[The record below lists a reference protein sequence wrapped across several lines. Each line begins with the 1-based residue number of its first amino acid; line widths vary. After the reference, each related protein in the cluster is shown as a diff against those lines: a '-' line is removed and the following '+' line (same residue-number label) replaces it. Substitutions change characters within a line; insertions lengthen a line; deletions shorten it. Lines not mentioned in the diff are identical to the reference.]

1 MAKRTLKTYRE
12 QRDAIEPQL
21 AASMIY
27 YDEEEFSRFL
37 SLITTIE
44 SEPELAPTGP
54 FKTFIDYMK
63 IIMKSYKSSETAPN
77 KDLTVTQIRQLIG
90 NEPNQDF
97 SERFNIWFE
106 QVIENDTPTTFNLS
120 DELFYRYSWLCYQDQ
135 MSFID
140 KQNIPFKEKLMIKPI
155 KIDRLNNEKT
165 FIKIS
170 DIKSAT
176 VGGQQFE
183 TGFST
188 LSDYIK
194 PREGNLFV
202 IGARPG
208 TGKTAMML
216 QMALSNSKQDIKTMF
231 LSLEMN
237 EEEIRSRV
245 LNWYKDERVEEKD
258 ILEVASE
265 DGFKAI
271 DDNFLIMA
279 NKTNSAD
286 SIFSEIE
293 EQLETF
299 PAKIVFID
307 YLQLM
312 RYSGMDEWGSLRKL
326 TSELKQFAS
335 RNKILIVTASQ
346 LSRSSTDYGA
356 DLTSFFGSST
366 IENDS
371 DIIISMERTDNDDMD
386 DSDEAIINISILK
399 NRQGKSGNKIKS
411 IIRYITMKFT
421 RA

>member
-1 MAKRTLKTYRE
+1 M
-12 QRDAIEPQL
+12 
-21 AASMIY
+21 
-27 YDEEEFSRFL
+27 
-37 SLITTIE
+37 SLT
-44 SEPELAPTGP
+44 
-54 FKTFIDYMK
+54 
-63 IIMKSYKSSETAPN
+63 
-77 KDLTVTQIRQLIG
+77 
-90 NEPNQDF
+90 
-97 SERFNIWFE
+97 
-106 QVIENDTPTTFNLS
+106 
-120 DELFYRYSWLCYQDQ
+120 
-135 MSFID
+135 
-140 KQNIPFKEKLMIKPI
+140 
-155 KIDRLNNEKT
+155 
-165 FIKIS
+165 
-170 DIKSAT
+170 
-176 VGGQQFE
+176 
-183 TGFST
+183 
-188 LSDYIK
+188 
-194 PREGNLFV
+194 
-202 IGARPG
+202 
-208 TGKTAMML
+208 
-216 QMALSNSKQDIKTMF
+216 
-231 LSLEMN
+231 
-237 EEEIRSRV
+237 
-245 LNWYKDERVEEKD
+245 YKDERVNEKD